1 MAQSEDDHR
10 LQDDRIR
17 DRLDTYF
24 AAVGMGFN
32 AYLERRQRMQQMR
45 DLDALSDAE
54 LASRGLTRDRIPA
67 HVFRDLFD
75 L

>member
-1 MAQSEDDHR
+1 MAQSTDD
-10 LQDDRIR
+10 QQMQEDRIR

-24 AAVGMGFN
+24 SAVGMGFN

-54 LASRGLTRDRIPA
+54 LAARGLTRGGIAA